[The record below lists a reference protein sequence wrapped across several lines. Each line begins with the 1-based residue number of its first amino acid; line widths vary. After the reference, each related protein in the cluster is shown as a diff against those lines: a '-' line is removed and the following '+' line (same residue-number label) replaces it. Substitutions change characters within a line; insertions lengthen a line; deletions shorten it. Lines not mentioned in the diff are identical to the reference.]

1 MNNIIIHIS
10 VPSGSGKTFMGDN
23 LKEQFKDKIV
33 IKDLDKLRDE
43 FKKKQFN
50 I

>member
-10 VPSGSGKTFMGDN
+10 DPSGSDKTFMGDK

-33 IKDLDKLRDE
+33 VKDLDKLRDE